1 MIMRYFL
8 VVLVIFLSVPSF
20 AQGNEGT
27 DVVDLKIETNNL
39 YEFSEFKW
47 ETLKEV
53 IAMDND
59 EEFVVSLVYHNE
71 STTPSGIEN
80 FTLNY
85 KFTEANFPSTVAN
98 IKSHLETLMSL
109 AKEYQ

>member
-1 MIMRYFL
+1 MRYFL
-8 VVLVIFLSVPSF
+8 VVLVIFLSVPSI

-53 IAMDND
+53 IAIDND
-59 EEFVVSLVYHNE
+59 EEF
-71 STTPSGIEN
+71 
-80 FTLNY
+80 
-85 KFTEANFPSTVAN
+85 
-98 IKSHLETLMSL
+98 
-109 AKEYQ
+109 